1 MEEKYPGLAEESLL
15 CPPKGSL
22 SCTLPEVDATGSTQ
36 DNKRNKI
43 KKTKMRKKNKNE
55 EPTEIL
61 FLRTGTNGKS
71 ANKTKNQV
79 ARNPHTKQS
88 QQFTVRVA

>member
-1 MEEKYPGLAEESLL
+1 
-15 CPPKGSL
+15 
-22 SCTLPEVDATGSTQ
+22 
-36 DNKRNKI
+36 
-43 KKTKMRKKNKNE
+43 MRKKNKNE